1 MQETT
6 IHVQSFLQNY
16 VDSYLLKSY
25 NVPEVPA
32 NVSVFGRRL
41 QMQEDVF
48 QVSLQSGLAKASNTS
63 LPPPED
69 LRPV

>member
-1 MQETT
+1 M
-6 IHVQSFLQNY
+6 
-16 VDSYLLKSY
+16 LLPSTDAHQGMMSPIATAFSQ
-25 NVPEVPA
+25 PEVPA

>member
-1 MQETT
+1 M
-6 IHVQSFLQNY
+6 
-16 VDSYLLKSY
+16 LLPSTDAHQRMMSPTATAFSQ
-25 NVPEVPA
+25 PEVPA

-69 LRPV
+69 LQPV